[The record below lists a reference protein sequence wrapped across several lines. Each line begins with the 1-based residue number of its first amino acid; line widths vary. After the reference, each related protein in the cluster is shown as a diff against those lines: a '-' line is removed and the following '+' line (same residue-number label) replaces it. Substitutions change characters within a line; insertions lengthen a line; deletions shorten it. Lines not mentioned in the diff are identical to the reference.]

1 MKTTYSILVIIDPK
15 HEISSV
21 LTRAK
26 EFAKV
31 TGASLHLLIC
41 SESPKSIDTEL
52 LNTLVHSLQEEA
64 IKATAETAWD
74 NSYHQT
80 IVTIQRQQQAGIVIK
95 SHLPDSALKRVILTP
110 DDWKLLRTCPCPI
123 LIVND
128 NRSWAG
134 RAVLAAVDLG
144 NPDKEHVALHNT
156 LVKIA
161 DKLTRITKG
170 SLHLVSVYP
179 SPIFSEIHPDSHVP
193 GMTPEI
199 KDIYSTACKAYEKQY
214 DSLAERN
221 IHLSAGAADLII
233 PQVAKDIDAAV
244 CVIGTVARS
253 GISGVLIGNTA
264 EAILDDLTC
273 DILVI
278 KPESIDAE
286 VAQLVQR
293 ITENS

>member
-1 MKTTYSILVIIDPK
+1 MKTIYSILVIIDPK
-15 HEISSV
+15 HDNSPV
-21 LTRAK
+21 LARAK

-31 TGASLHLLIC
+31 MNASLHLLIC
-41 SESPKSIDTEL
+41 SESKKAKDTEL
-52 LNTLVHSLQEEA
+52 LSGLIDSLHQQA
-64 IKATAETAWD
+64 FQATSEIAWY

-80 IVTIQRQQQAGIVIK
+80 IVNIQKAQNCGIVIK

-110 DDWKLLRTCPCPI
+110 EDWKLLRTCPCPI
-123 LIVND
+123 LIVNE
-128 NRSWAG
+128 NKSWVG

-144 NPDKEHVALHNT
+144 NPDKHHVALHNT
-156 LVKIA
+156 LVKVA
-161 DKLTRITKG
+161 NTLTRIAEG

-199 KDIYSTACKAYEKQY
+199 KEIYTSACKAYEQQY
-214 DSLAERN
+214 PALTKEN
-221 IHLSAGAADLII
+221 IHLSAGAADIII
-233 PQVAKDIDAAV
+233 PQVAKEIDAAI
-244 CVIGTVARS
+244 CVIGTVART

-278 KPESIDAE
+278 KPESISAE
-286 VAQLVQR
+286 LEELIQQ
-293 ITENS
+293 IKYK

>member
-1 MKTTYSILVIIDPK
+1 MKTIYSILVIIEPK
-15 HEISSV
+15 HDNNSV

-31 TGASLHLLIC
+31 MGGSLHLIVC
-41 SESPKSIDTEL
+41 KESKTSKDIEL
-52 LNTLVHSLQEEA
+52 LNNLINTLHEQGFN
-64 IKATAETAWD
+64 ATSEIAWGR
-74 NSYHQT
+74 SYHQT
-80 IVTIQRQQQAGIVIK
+80 IVTIQKAQNSAIVIK
-95 SHLPDSALKRVILTP
+95 SHLPDSALKRVLLTP
-110 DDWKLLRTCPCPI
+110 EDWKLLRTCPCPI

-128 NRSWAG
+128 NHSWAD
-134 RAVLAAVDLG
+134 RPVLAAVDLG
-144 NPDKEHVALHNT
+144 NPEKNHIILHNT

-161 DKLTRITKG
+161 NILTKITKG

-199 KDIYSTACKAYEKQY
+199 REIYTTACETYEKQY
-214 DSLAERN
+214 AALTKEN
-221 IHLSAGAADLII
+221 IHLSAGAADIII

-244 CVIGTVARS
+244 CVIGTVART
-253 GISGVLIGNTA
+253 GLSGVLIGNTA

-278 KPESIDAE
+278 KPESINT
-286 VAQLVQR
+286 QLEQLS
-293 ITENS
+293 EYMEDK